1 MGAPQ
6 KGRADYLA
14 LGDYNVACSMCGRKR
29 KASELVR
36 NWQGLYRC
44 PEHNEP
50 RQPQDFAR
58 GIKEVISPPWAQIE
72 TDNYVTFTPT
82 FPATIFPSPIKLI
95 MGVLAVTDELYFLV
109 LDQNGLPIT
118 SESGYN
124 ASGIVLVP
132 NWVIPETYTWSW
144 KSGGVGIT
152 INDPAT
158 NIEVFLFSSASA
170 PLSGVLQCTI
180 TDSLGG
186 VATVTVNV
194 ST

>member
-29 KASELVR
+29 KASEVVR

-72 TDNYVTFTPT
+72 TDNFVTFTPT
-82 FPATIFPSPIKLI
+82 FPLVIFPNPIKLLPGTQPI
-95 MGVLAVTDELYFLV
+95 LDELFFNI
-109 LDQNGLPIT
+109 LDENGLPIT
-118 SESGYN
+118 SESGFS
-124 ASGIVLVP
+124 AVVVALTP
-132 NWVIPETYTWSW
+132 NWVIPETYAWSW
-144 KSGGVGIT
+144 ASGGVGIIIEDST
-152 INDPAT
+152 QL
-158 NIEVFLFSSASA
+158 EVFLFILSSPAT
-170 PLSGVLQCTI
+170 GVLKVTV

-186 VATVTVNV
+186 VATATANV

>member
-29 KASELVR
+29 KASEVVR

-72 TDNYVTFTPT
+72 TDDYVT
-82 FPATIFPSPIKLI
+82 FPATFPLLIVPSPIKLLA
-95 MGVLAVTDELYFLV
+95 GVQSILDEKFFNV
-109 LDQNGLPIT
+109 LDENSLPIT
-118 SESGYN
+118 SESGFA
-124 ASGIVLVP
+124 ASALAITP
-132 NWVIPETYTWSW
+132 NWVIPQTYQWTF
-144 KSGGVGIT
+144 VGSANGIILEDPT
-152 INDPAT
+152 QLQAFFFLLNSPAT
-158 NIEVFLFSSASA
+158 AIVQ
-170 PLSGVLQCTI
+170 VTV

-186 VATVTVNV
+186 IAVARALVT
-194 ST
+194 T

>member
-1 MGAPQ
+1 MAAPQ

-14 LGDYNVACSMCGRKR
+14 LGDWNAACSMCGRKR

-72 TDNYVTFTPT
+72 TDNFVTFTPT
-82 FPATIFPSPIKLI
+82 FPALIFPNPI
-95 MGVLAVTDELYFLV
+95 VLLPGTQSIQDEYLFSV
-109 LDQNGLPIT
+109 LDENSLPIT
-118 SESGYN
+118 SESGFG
-124 ASGIVLVP
+124 AVAVVLIP
-132 NWVIPETYTWSW
+132 SWVIPETYLWSW
-144 KSGGVGIT
+144 KSGGAGI
-152 INDPAT
+152 IIEDPT
-158 NIEVFLFSSASA
+158 QLEVFLFLLSSPS
-170 PLSGVLQCTI
+170 SGVIQCTI
-180 TDSLGG
+180 TNSLGG
-186 VATVTVNV
+186 VATVTAPV

>member
-1 MGAPQ
+1 M
-6 KGRADYLA
+6 
-14 LGDYNVACSMCGRKR
+14 
-29 KASELVR
+29 R

-72 TDNYVTFTPT
+72 TDNFITFTPT
-82 FPATIFPSPIKLI
+82 FPAFIFPQPILLLPGAQPI
-95 MGVLAVTDELYFLV
+95 VDEFYFNV

-118 SESGYN
+118 SESGF
-124 ASGIVLVP
+124 AAQAVVLTP
-132 NWVIPETYTWSW
+132 PWVIPETYLWSW
-144 KSGGVGIT
+144 KSGGAGI
-152 INDPAT
+152 IIQDPT
-158 NIEVFLFSSASA
+158 SIQVFLFALSS
-170 PLSGVLQCTI
+170 PVSGVIQCVV

-186 VATVTVNV
+186 VATVTANV

>member
-29 KASELVR
+29 KASQVVR

-72 TDNYVTFTPT
+72 TDNLLSICTLQSRMAIPAYAIAGCVVAGTP
-82 FPATIFPSPIKLI
+82 FNPA
-95 MGVLAVTDELYFLV
+95 
-109 LDQNGLPIT
+109 
-118 SESGYN
+118 
-124 ASGIVLVP
+124 
-132 NWVIPETYTWSW
+132 WVI
-144 KSGGVGIT
+144 
-152 INDPAT
+152 
-158 NIEVFLFSSASA
+158 IELDF
-170 PLSGVLQCTI
+170 
-180 TDSLGG
+180 
-186 VATVTVNV
+186 
-194 ST
+194 

>member
-29 KASELVR
+29 KASEVVR

-82 FPATIFPSPIKLI
+82 FPLFIAPNPILLI
-95 MGVLAVTDELYFLV
+95 PGVQSILDELFFPV
-109 LDQNGLPIT
+109 LDQNALPIT
-118 SESGYN
+118 SETGFA
-124 ASGIVLVP
+124 ASAIAFTP
-132 NWVIPETYTWSW
+132 NWVIPETYAWSW
-144 KSGGVGIT
+144 KSGGAGI
-152 INDPAT
+152 IIEDIDQLEAFFFFLGPPPA
-158 NIEVFLFSSASA
+158 
-170 PLSGVLQCTI
+170 SGVVQVVV

-186 VATVTVNV
+186 SATASALVT
-194 ST
+194 T

>member
-29 KASELVR
+29 KASEVVR

-72 TDNYVTFTPT
+72 TDNFVTFTPT
-82 FPATIFPSPIKLI
+82 FPAFIFPSPIKLLPGAQPI
-95 MGVLAVTDELYFLV
+95 QDENFFLV
-109 LDQNGLPIT
+109 LDENGLPIT
-118 SESGYN
+118 SESGFS
-124 ASGIVLVP
+124 ASAVALTP
-132 NWVIPETYTWSW
+132 SWVIPETYLWSW
-144 KSGGVGIT
+144 KSGGAGI
-152 INDPAT
+152 IIEDPT
-158 NIEVFLFSSASA
+158 QLQVFLFLLNSPSS
-170 PLSGVLQCTI
+170 GIIEVTI

-186 VATVTVNV
+186 ITTVTAPV

>member
-36 NWQGLYRC
+36 NWQGFYRC

-72 TDNYVTFTPT
+72 TDDFVQIPLT
-82 FPATIFPSPIKLI
+82 FPLSILPNPIILLPGVQPIQDENFFLI
-95 MGVLAVTDELYFLV
+95 LDE
-109 LDQNGLPIT
+109 NGLPIT
-118 SESGYN
+118 SESGF
-124 ASGIVLVP
+124 AAVLLAITP
-132 NWVIPETYTWSW
+132 SWVIPETYQWSW
-144 KSGGVGIT
+144 LSGGAGI
-152 INDPAT
+152 IIQDPTQLNA
-158 NIEVFLFSSASA
+158 FLFFLGPPPA
-170 PLSGVLQCTI
+170 SGVIQVTV

-186 VATVTVNV
+186 IATATANV